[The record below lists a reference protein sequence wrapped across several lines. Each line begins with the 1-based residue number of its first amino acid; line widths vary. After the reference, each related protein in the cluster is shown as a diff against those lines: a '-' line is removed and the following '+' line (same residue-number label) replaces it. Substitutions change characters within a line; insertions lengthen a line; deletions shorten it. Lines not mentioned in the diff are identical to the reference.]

1 MKPIFSIFK
10 ETLPRVSKRYV
21 TISGPSFAY
30 DVAKGLPTS
39 VTLATSNPL
48 LLPVAMKIFEN
59 QNFKTYTS
67 KDIVGVELGGS
78 LKNVIAI
85 GAGILDGIK
94 SSESTK
100 AAFITRG
107 LNEIKTLYPDI
118 RINSILEKP
127 SIVTIDN
134 SIETV
139 IFRGVKDELN
149 FKKFDQFILEKLNDS
164 PNSLNDIIISKSLLE
179 KLNIS
184 IGDNI
189 TLYFQTFDNQKI
201 PNIRYYRV
209 YGVYETDFPDF
220 DSSYI
225 IGSIESLQN
234 LYKLNSNDV
243 GAIELIIVDKESVMD
258 IKNKLSAQDLFL
270 NNNLSIVTV
279 QDKYNNIFNWISIFD
294 FNILI
299 VIILMIIVAIISI
312 IISMLTLIFER
323 IKMIGIMSSM
333 GADNKLLGKVF
344 VYQGIDILLKG
355 IIPGNILF
363 IIVSFVQN
371 NYNILKL
378 NPNDYYVDSIP
389 FIVDPLYIIS
399 LNLIFAAIGIIILF
413 VTFSSITRFVP
424 TININT

>member
-1 MKPIFSIFK
+1 MNLPLFIYRKLKTNTDKSNISSRIIKIAIFSVFVGIF
-10 ETLPRVSKRYV
+10 VSLSAV
-21 TISGPSFAY
+21 SIG
-30 DVAKGLPTS
+30 KGLQVS
-39 VTLATSNPL
+39 
-48 LLPVAMKIFEN
+48 
-59 QNFKTYTS
+59 
-67 KDIVGVELGGS
+67 
-78 LKNVIAI
+78 
-85 GAGILDGIK
+85 IK
-94 SSESTK
+94 EKLFNISSEIS
-100 AAFITRG
+100 ISSYENNNRG
-107 LNEIKTLYPDI
+107 IASEIIQESEDIIGEIKTLYPDI
-118 RINSILEKP
+118 SINSILEKP

-323 IKMIGIMSSM
+323 IKMIGIMSSI

-363 IIVSFVQN
+363 IIVSFIQN
-371 NYNILKL
+371 NYNILRL

>member
-1 MKPIFSIFK
+1 MNLPLFIYRKLKTNTDKSNISSRIIKIAIFSVFVGIF
-10 ETLPRVSKRYV
+10 VSLSAV
-21 TISGPSFAY
+21 SIG
-30 DVAKGLPTS
+30 KGLQVS
-39 VTLATSNPL
+39 IKEKLFNISSD
-48 LLPVAMKIFEN
+48 ISISSYEN
-59 QNFKTYTS
+59 NNRGIASEIIQES
-67 KDIVGVELGGS
+67 EDI
-78 LKNVIAI
+78 I
-85 GAGILDGIK
+85 G
-94 SSESTK
+94 
-100 AAFITRG
+100 
-107 LNEIKTLYPDI
+107 EIKTLYPDI
-118 RINSILEKP
+118 SINSILEKP

-220 DSSYI
+220 DSNYI
-225 IGSIESLQN
+225 IGSLESLQN

-243 GAIELIIVDKESVMD
+243 GGIELIIKDKESVMD
-258 IKNKLSAQDLFL
+258 IENKLSAQDLFL

-344 VYQGIDILLKG
+344 VYQGINILLEG

-424 TININT
+424 TININS

>member
-1 MKPIFSIFK
+1 MNLPLFIYRKLKTNTDKSNISSRIIKIAIFSVFVGIF
-10 ETLPRVSKRYV
+10 VSLSAV
-21 TISGPSFAY
+21 SIG
-30 DVAKGLPTS
+30 KGLQVS
-39 VTLATSNPL
+39 IKEKLFNISSD
-48 LLPVAMKIFEN
+48 ISISSYEN
-59 QNFKTYTS
+59 NNRGIASEIIKES
-67 KDIVGVELGGS
+67 EDI
-78 LKNVIAI
+78 I
-85 GAGILDGIK
+85 GK
-94 SSESTK
+94 
-100 AAFITRG
+100 
-107 LNEIKTLYPDI
+107 IKTLYPDI

-134 SIETV
+134 SIETI
-139 IFRGVKDELN
+139 IFRGVKDKLN

-189 TLYFQTFDNQKI
+189 TLYFQTLDDQKI

-243 GAIELIIVDKESVMD
+243 GAIELIIVDKESVID
-258 IKNKLSAQDLFL
+258 IENKLSVQDLFL

-279 QDKYNNIFNWISIFD
+279 QDKYSNIFNWISIFD

-363 IIVSFVQN
+363 IIVSFIQN
-371 NYNILKL
+371 NYNILRL

>member
-1 MKPIFSIFK
+1 MNLPLFIYRKLKTNTDKSNISSRIIKIAIFSVFVGIF
-10 ETLPRVSKRYV
+10 VSLSAV
-21 TISGPSFAY
+21 SIG
-30 DVAKGLPTS
+30 KGLQVS
-39 VTLATSNPL
+39 IKEKLFNISSD
-48 LLPVAMKIFEN
+48 ISISSYEN
-59 QNFKTYTS
+59 DNRGIASEIIQES
-67 KDIVGVELGGS
+67 DDI
-78 LKNVIAI
+78 I
-85 GAGILDGIK
+85 
-94 SSESTK
+94 
-100 AAFITRG
+100 
-107 LNEIKTLYPDI
+107 NEIKTLYPDI

-134 SIETV
+134 SIETI

-164 PNSLNDIIISKSLLE
+164 PSSLNDIIISKSLLE

-243 GAIELIIVDKESVMD
+243 GAIELIIVDKESVVD
-258 IKNKLSAQDLFL
+258 IENKLSAQDLFL

-363 IIVSFVQN
+363 IIVSFIQN

>member
-1 MKPIFSIFK
+1 MNLPLFIYRKLKTNTDKSNISSRIIKIAIFSVFVGIF
-10 ETLPRVSKRYV
+10 VSLSAV
-21 TISGPSFAY
+21 SIG
-30 DVAKGLPTS
+30 KGLQVS
-39 VTLATSNPL
+39 IKEKLFNISSD
-48 LLPVAMKIFEN
+48 ISISSYEN
-59 QNFKTYTS
+59 NNRGIASEIIQES
-67 KDIVGVELGGS
+67 EDI
-78 LKNVIAI
+78 I
-85 GAGILDGIK
+85 G
-94 SSESTK
+94 
-100 AAFITRG
+100 
-107 LNEIKTLYPDI
+107 EIKTLYPDI
-118 RINSILEKP
+118 SINSILEKP

-243 GAIELIIVDKESVMD
+243 GAIEIIIVDKESVMD

-323 IKMIGIMSSM
+323 IKMIGIMSSI

-363 IIVSFVQN
+363 IIVSFIQN
-371 NYNILKL
+371 NYNILRL

>member
-1 MKPIFSIFK
+1 MNLPLFIYRKLKTNTDKSNISSRIIKIAIFSVFVGIF
-10 ETLPRVSKRYV
+10 VSLSAV
-21 TISGPSFAY
+21 SIG
-30 DVAKGLPTS
+30 KGLQVS
-39 VTLATSNPL
+39 IKEKLFNISSD
-48 LLPVAMKIFEN
+48 ISISSYEN
-59 QNFKTYTS
+59 NNRGIASEIIQES
-67 KDIVGVELGGS
+67 EDI
-78 LKNVIAI
+78 I
-85 GAGILDGIK
+85 G
-94 SSESTK
+94 
-100 AAFITRG
+100 
-107 LNEIKTLYPDI
+107 EIKTLYPDI
-118 RINSILEKP
+118 SINSILEKP

-243 GAIELIIVDKESVMD
+243 GAIELIIVEKESVVD

-363 IIVSFVQN
+363 IIVSFIQN
-371 NYNILKL
+371 NYNILRL

>member
-1 MKPIFSIFK
+1 MKTNTDKSNISSRIIKIAIFSVFVGIFVSLSAVSIGKGLQVSIK
-10 ETLPRVSKRYV
+10 ETLFN
-21 TISGPSFAY
+21 ISSDISISSY
-30 DVAKGLPTS
+30 
-39 VTLATSNPL
+39 
-48 LLPVAMKIFEN
+48 EN
-59 QNFKTYTS
+59 NNRGIASEIIQES
-67 KDIVGVELGGS
+67 EDIINK
-78 LKNVIAI
+78 LKK
-85 GAGILDGIK
+85 L
-94 SSESTK
+94 
-100 AAFITRG
+100 F
-107 LNEIKTLYPDI
+107 PDI

-134 SIETV
+134 SIETI

-149 FKKFDQFILEKLNDS
+149 FQKFDQFILEKLNDS
-164 PNSLNDIIISKSLLE
+164 PNSLNDIIISKLLLE

-209 YGVYETDFPDF
+209 YGIYETDFPDF
-220 DSSYI
+220 DSNYI

-243 GAIELIIVDKESVMD
+243 GAIELKIRDKESVAD
-258 IKNKLSAQDLFL
+258 IESKISAQDLFL
-270 NNNLSIVTV
+270 NNNLSIITV
-279 QDKYNNIFNWISIFD
+279 QDKYSNIFNWISIFD

-299 VIILMIIVAIISI
+299 VIVLMIIVAIISI

-378 NPNDYYVDSIP
+378 NPNDYYVNSIP
-389 FIVDPLYIIS
+389 FIVDPTYIIS
-399 LNLIFAAIGIIILF
+399 LNLIFVIIGTIILF

>member
-1 MKPIFSIFK
+1 MNLPLFIYRKLKTNTDKSNISSRIIKIAIFSVFVGIF
-10 ETLPRVSKRYV
+10 VSLSAV
-21 TISGPSFAY
+21 SIG
-30 DVAKGLPTS
+30 KGLQVS
-39 VTLATSNPL
+39 IKEKLFNISSD
-48 LLPVAMKIFEN
+48 ISISSYEN
-59 QNFKTYTS
+59 DNRGIASEIIQES
-67 KDIVGVELGGS
+67 EDI
-78 LKNVIAI
+78 I
-85 GAGILDGIK
+85 
-94 SSESTK
+94 
-100 AAFITRG
+100 
-107 LNEIKTLYPDI
+107 NEIKTLYPDI

-134 SIETV
+134 SIETI

-164 PNSLNDIIISKSLLE
+164 PSSLNDIIISKSLLE

-258 IKNKLSAQDLFL
+258 IENKLSVQDLFL

-279 QDKYNNIFNWISIFD
+279 QDKYSNIFNWISIFD

>member
-1 MKPIFSIFK
+1 LNLPLFIYRKLKTNTDKSNISSRIIKIAIFSVFVGIF
-10 ETLPRVSKRYV
+10 VSLSAV
-21 TISGPSFAY
+21 SIG
-30 DVAKGLPTS
+30 KGLQVS
-39 VTLATSNPL
+39 IKEKLFNISSD
-48 LLPVAMKIFEN
+48 ISISSYEN
-59 QNFKTYTS
+59 NNRGIASEIIQES
-67 KDIVGVELGGS
+67 EDI
-78 LKNVIAI
+78 I
-85 GAGILDGIK
+85 G
-94 SSESTK
+94 
-100 AAFITRG
+100 
-107 LNEIKTLYPDI
+107 EIKTLYPDI
-118 RINSILEKP
+118 SINSILEKP

-139 IFRGVKDELN
+139 IFRGFKDELN

-220 DSSYI
+220 DSNYI
-225 IGSIESLQN
+225 IGSLESLQN

-243 GAIELIIVDKESVMD
+243 GGIELIIKDKESVMD
-258 IKNKLSAQDLFL
+258 IENKLSAQDLFL
-270 NNNLSIVTV
+270 DNSLSIVTV

-333 GADNKLLGKVF
+333 GANNKLLGKVF

-363 IIVSFVQN
+363 VIVSFVQN
-371 NYNILKL
+371 NYKILKL

-389 FIVDPLYIIS
+389 FIVDPIYIIS

>member
-1 MKPIFSIFK
+1 MNLPLFIYRKLKTNTDKSNISSRIIKIAIFSVFVGIF
-10 ETLPRVSKRYV
+10 VSLSAV
-21 TISGPSFAY
+21 SIG
-30 DVAKGLPTS
+30 KGLQVS
-39 VTLATSNPL
+39 IKEKLFNISSD
-48 LLPVAMKIFEN
+48 ISISSYEN
-59 QNFKTYTS
+59 NNRGIASEIIQES
-67 KDIVGVELGGS
+67 EDI
-78 LKNVIAI
+78 I
-85 GAGILDGIK
+85 G
-94 SSESTK
+94 
-100 AAFITRG
+100 
-107 LNEIKTLYPDI
+107 EIKTLYPYI
-118 RINSILEKP
+118 SINSILEKP

-243 GAIELIIVDKESVMD
+243 GAIELIIVNKESVMD

-279 QDKYNNIFNWISIFD
+279 QDKYSNIFNWISIFD

-363 IIVSFVQN
+363 IIVSFIQN
-371 NYNILKL
+371 NYNILRL

>member
-1 MKPIFSIFK
+1 MNLPLFIYRKLKTNTDKSNISSRIIKIAIFSVFVGIF
-10 ETLPRVSKRYV
+10 VSLSAV
-21 TISGPSFAY
+21 SIG
-30 DVAKGLPTS
+30 KGLQVS
-39 VTLATSNPL
+39 IKEKLFNISSD
-48 LLPVAMKIFEN
+48 ISISSYEN
-59 QNFKTYTS
+59 NNRGIASEIIQES
-67 KDIVGVELGGS
+67 EDI
-78 LKNVIAI
+78 I
-85 GAGILDGIK
+85 D
-94 SSESTK
+94 
-100 AAFITRG
+100 
-107 LNEIKTLYPDI
+107 EIKTLYPDI

-134 SIETV
+134 SIETI

-184 IGDNI
+184 IGDNV

-243 GAIELIIVDKESVMD
+243 GAIELIIVDKESVVD

>member
-1 MKPIFSIFK
+1 MNKRFNLNLPLFIYRKLKTNTDKSNISSRIIKIAIFSVFVGIF
-10 ETLPRVSKRYV
+10 VSLSAV
-21 TISGPSFAY
+21 SIG
-30 DVAKGLPTS
+30 KGLQVS
-39 VTLATSNPL
+39 IKEKLFNISSD
-48 LLPVAMKIFEN
+48 ISISSYEN
-59 QNFKTYTS
+59 NNRGIASEIIQES
-67 KDIVGVELGGS
+67 EDI
-78 LKNVIAI
+78 I
-85 GAGILDGIK
+85 D
-94 SSESTK
+94 
-100 AAFITRG
+100 
-107 LNEIKTLYPDI
+107 EIKTLYPDI

-134 SIETV
+134 SIETI

-164 PNSLNDIIISKSLLE
+164 PSSLNDIIISKSLLE

-258 IKNKLSAQDLFL
+258 IENKLSVQDLFL

-279 QDKYNNIFNWISIFD
+279 QDKYSNIFNWISIFD

>member
-1 MKPIFSIFK
+1 MNLPLFIYRKLKTNTDKSNISSRIIKIAIFSVFVGIF
-10 ETLPRVSKRYV
+10 VSLSAV
-21 TISGPSFAY
+21 SIG
-30 DVAKGLPTS
+30 KGLQVS
-39 VTLATSNPL
+39 IKEKLFNISSD
-48 LLPVAMKIFEN
+48 ISISSYEN
-59 QNFKTYTS
+59 NNRGIASEIIQES
-67 KDIVGVELGGS
+67 EDI
-78 LKNVIAI
+78 I
-85 GAGILDGIK
+85 D
-94 SSESTK
+94 
-100 AAFITRG
+100 
-107 LNEIKTLYPDI
+107 EIKTLYPDI

-134 SIETV
+134 SIETI

-164 PNSLNDIIISKSLLE
+164 PSSLNDIIISKSLLE

-184 IGDNI
+184 IGDNV

-243 GAIELIIVDKESVMD
+243 GAIELIIVDKESVID
-258 IKNKLSAQDLFL
+258 IENKLSVQDLFL

-279 QDKYNNIFNWISIFD
+279 QDKYSNIFNWISIFD

-312 IISMLTLIFER
+312 ITSMLTLIFER

-399 LNLIFAAIGIIILF
+399 LNLIFAAIGIIILS
-413 VTFSSITRFVP
+413 VTFSSITKFVP

>member
-1 MKPIFSIFK
+1 MNLPLFIYRKLKTNTDKSNISSRIIKIAIFSVFVGIF
-10 ETLPRVSKRYV
+10 VSLSAV
-21 TISGPSFAY
+21 SIG
-30 DVAKGLPTS
+30 KGLQVS
-39 VTLATSNPL
+39 IKEKLFNISSD
-48 LLPVAMKIFEN
+48 ISISSYEN
-59 QNFKTYTS
+59 NNRGIASEIIQES
-67 KDIVGVELGGS
+67 EDI
-78 LKNVIAI
+78 I
-85 GAGILDGIK
+85 D
-94 SSESTK
+94 
-100 AAFITRG
+100 
-107 LNEIKTLYPDI
+107 EIKTLYPDI

-134 SIETV
+134 SIETI

-164 PNSLNDIIISKSLLE
+164 PSSLNDIIISKSLLE

-184 IGDNI
+184 IGDNV

-258 IKNKLSAQDLFL
+258 IENKLSAQDLFL

-279 QDKYNNIFNWISIFD
+279 QDKYSNIFNWISIFD

>member
-1 MKPIFSIFK
+1 MNLPLFIYRKLKTNTDKSNISSRIIKIAIFSVFVGIF
-10 ETLPRVSKRYV
+10 VSLSAV
-21 TISGPSFAY
+21 SIG
-30 DVAKGLPTS
+30 KGLQVS
-39 VTLATSNPL
+39 IKEKLFNISSD
-48 LLPVAMKIFEN
+48 ISISSYEN
-59 QNFKTYTS
+59 NNRGIASEIIQES
-67 KDIVGVELGGS
+67 EDI
-78 LKNVIAI
+78 I
-85 GAGILDGIK
+85 D
-94 SSESTK
+94 
-100 AAFITRG
+100 
-107 LNEIKTLYPDI
+107 EIKTLYPDI

-134 SIETV
+134 SIETI

-164 PNSLNDIIISKSLLE
+164 PSSLNDIIISKSLLE

-184 IGDNI
+184 IGDNV

-258 IKNKLSAQDLFL
+258 IENKLSVQDLFL

-279 QDKYNNIFNWISIFD
+279 QDKYSNIFNWISIFD

-399 LNLIFAAIGIIILF
+399 LNLIFAAIGIIILS
-413 VTFSSITRFVP
+413 VTFSSITKFVP

>member
-1 MKPIFSIFK
+1 MNLPLFIYRKLKTNTDKSNISSRIIKIAIFSVFVGIF
-10 ETLPRVSKRYV
+10 VSLSAV
-21 TISGPSFAY
+21 SIG
-30 DVAKGLPTS
+30 KGLQVS
-39 VTLATSNPL
+39 IKEKLFNISSD
-48 LLPVAMKIFEN
+48 ISISSYEN
-59 QNFKTYTS
+59 NNRGIASEIIQES
-67 KDIVGVELGGS
+67 EDI
-78 LKNVIAI
+78 I
-85 GAGILDGIK
+85 D
-94 SSESTK
+94 
-100 AAFITRG
+100 
-107 LNEIKTLYPDI
+107 EIKTLYPDI

-134 SIETV
+134 SIETI

-164 PNSLNDIIISKSLLE
+164 PSSLNDIIISKSLLE

-243 GAIELIIVDKESVMD
+243 GAIELIIVDKESVID
-258 IKNKLSAQDLFL
+258 IENKLSVQDLFL

-389 FIVDPLYIIS
+389 FIVDPFYIIS

>member
-1 MKPIFSIFK
+1 MNLPLFIYRKLKTNTDKSNISSRIIKIAIFSVFVGIF
-10 ETLPRVSKRYV
+10 VSLSAV
-21 TISGPSFAY
+21 SIG
-30 DVAKGLPTS
+30 KGLQVS
-39 VTLATSNPL
+39 IKEKLFNISSD
-48 LLPVAMKIFEN
+48 ISISSYEN
-59 QNFKTYTS
+59 NNRGIASEIIQES
-67 KDIVGVELGGS
+67 EDI
-78 LKNVIAI
+78 I
-85 GAGILDGIK
+85 G
-94 SSESTK
+94 
-100 AAFITRG
+100 
-107 LNEIKTLYPDI
+107 EIKTLYPDI
-118 RINSILEKP
+118 SINSILEKP

-164 PNSLNDIIISKSLLE
+164 PSSLNDIIISKSLLE

-184 IGDNI
+184 IGDNV

-243 GAIELIIVDKESVMD
+243 GAIELIIVDKESVID
-258 IKNKLSAQDLFL
+258 IENKLSVQDLFL

>member
-1 MKPIFSIFK
+1 MNLPLFIFRKLKTNADKSNVSSRIIKIAIFSVFIGIF
-10 ETLPRVSKRYV
+10 VSLTAVSIGKGLQFSIKQILFNISSDL
-21 TISGPSFAY
+21 TISSY
-30 DVAKGLPTS
+30 
-39 VTLATSNPL
+39 
-48 LLPVAMKIFEN
+48 EN
-59 QNFKTYTS
+59 NNRGIASEIIKQS
-67 KDIVGVELGGS
+67 EE
-78 LKNVIAI
+78 VI
-85 GAGILDGIK
+85 D
-94 SSESTK
+94 
-100 AAFITRG
+100 
-107 LNEIKTLYPDI
+107 EIKTIYPDI
-118 RINSILEKP
+118 KINSTLEKP
-127 SIVTIDN
+127 SIITINN
-134 SIETV
+134 SIETI

-149 FKKFDQFILEKLNDS
+149 FKKFDQFILEKLIDT
-164 PNSLNDIIISKSLLE
+164 PKSLNDIIISKSLLE

-220 DSSYI
+220 DSNYL
-225 IGSIESLQN
+225 IGYIESLQN

-243 GAIELIIVDKESVMD
+243 GAIELIIEDKESVTN
-258 IKNKLSAQDLFL
+258 IKNKLSSKDLIL
-270 NNNLSIVTV
+270 NNNLSIVSV
-279 QDKYNNIFNWISIFD
+279 QDKYNNIFNWVSIFD
-294 FNILI
+294 LNILI
-299 VIILMIIVAIISI
+299 VIVLMIIVAIISI

-333 GADNKLLGKVF
+333 GANNKLLGKVF

-363 IIVSFVQN
+363 IIVSFIQN

-378 NPNDYYVDSIP
+378 NPNDYYVESIP

-424 TININT
+424 TININS

>member
-1 MKPIFSIFK
+1 MNLPLFIYRKLKTNTDKSNISSRIIKIAIFSVFVGIF
-10 ETLPRVSKRYV
+10 VSLSAV
-21 TISGPSFAY
+21 SIG
-30 DVAKGLPTS
+30 KGLQVS
-39 VTLATSNPL
+39 IKEKLFNISSD
-48 LLPVAMKIFEN
+48 ISISSYEN
-59 QNFKTYTS
+59 NNRGIASEIIQES
-67 KDIVGVELGGS
+67 EDI
-78 LKNVIAI
+78 I
-85 GAGILDGIK
+85 G
-94 SSESTK
+94 
-100 AAFITRG
+100 
-107 LNEIKTLYPDI
+107 EIKTLYPDI
-118 RINSILEKP
+118 SINSILEKP

-258 IKNKLSAQDLFL
+258 LKNKLSAQDLFL

>member
-1 MKPIFSIFK
+1 MNLPLFIYRKLKTNTDKSNISSRIIKIAIFSVFVGIFVSLSAVSIGKGLQFSIK
-10 ETLPRVSKRYV
+10 ETLFN
-21 TISGPSFAY
+21 ISSDMSISSY
-30 DVAKGLPTS
+30 
-39 VTLATSNPL
+39 
-48 LLPVAMKIFEN
+48 EN
-59 QNFKTYTS
+59 N
-67 KDIVGVELGGS
+67 
-78 LKNVIAI
+78 NR
-85 GAGILDGIK
+85 GI
-94 SSESTK
+94 SSEIIQESK
-100 AAFITRG
+100 YLID
-107 LNEIKTLYPDI
+107 EIKTLYPDI

-134 SIETV
+134 SIETI

-149 FKKFDQFILEKLNDS
+149 FKKFDQFILEKLNDT

-220 DSSYI
+220 DSNYI
-225 IGSIESLQN
+225 IGSLESLQN

-243 GAIELIIVDKESVMD
+243 GAIELIIRDKESVID
-258 IKNKLSAQDLFL
+258 IENKLSAQDLFL
-270 NNNLSIVTV
+270 NNNLSMVTV

>member
-1 MKPIFSIFK
+1 MNLPLFIYRKLKTNTDKSNISSRIIKIAIFSVFVGIF
-10 ETLPRVSKRYV
+10 VSLSAV
-21 TISGPSFAY
+21 SIG
-30 DVAKGLPTS
+30 KGLQVS
-39 VTLATSNPL
+39 IKEKLFNISSDL
-48 LLPVAMKIFEN
+48 SISSYEN
-59 QNFKTYTS
+59 NNRGIASEIIQES
-67 KDIVGVELGGS
+67 EDI
-78 LKNVIAI
+78 IDA
-85 GAGILDGIK
+85 
-94 SSESTK
+94 
-100 AAFITRG
+100 
-107 LNEIKTLYPDI
+107 IKTLYPDI

-134 SIETV
+134 SLETV
-139 IFRGVKDELN
+139 IFRGFKDELN

-209 YGVYETDFPDF
+209 YGIYETDFPDF

-243 GAIELIIVDKESVMD
+243 GSIELIIVDKESVMD
-258 IKNKLSAQDLFL
+258 IENKLSAQDLFL
-270 NNNLSIVTV
+270 DNNLSIVTV

-363 IIVSFVQN
+363 IIVSFLQN

-389 FIVDPLYIIS
+389 FIVDALYIIS

>member
-1 MKPIFSIFK
+1 MNLPLFIYRKLKTNTDKSNISSRIIKIAIFSVFVGIF
-10 ETLPRVSKRYV
+10 VSLSAV
-21 TISGPSFAY
+21 SIG
-30 DVAKGLPTS
+30 KGLQVS
-39 VTLATSNPL
+39 IKEKLFNISSD
-48 LLPVAMKIFEN
+48 ISISSYEN
-59 QNFKTYTS
+59 NNRGIASEIIQES
-67 KDIVGVELGGS
+67 EDI
-78 LKNVIAI
+78 I
-85 GAGILDGIK
+85 
-94 SSESTK
+94 
-100 AAFITRG
+100 
-107 LNEIKTLYPDI
+107 NEIKTLYPDI

-134 SIETV
+134 SIETI

-164 PNSLNDIIISKSLLE
+164 PSSLNDIIISKSLLE

-243 GAIELIIVDKESVMD
+243 GAIELIIEDKESVMD
-258 IKNKLSAQDLFL
+258 IENKLSAQDLFL

>member
-1 MKPIFSIFK
+1 MNLPLFIYRKLKTNTDKSNISSRIIKIAIFSVFVGIF
-10 ETLPRVSKRYV
+10 VSLSAV
-21 TISGPSFAY
+21 SIG
-30 DVAKGLPTS
+30 KGLQVS
-39 VTLATSNPL
+39 IKEKLFNISSD
-48 LLPVAMKIFEN
+48 ISISSYEN
-59 QNFKTYTS
+59 NNRGIASEIIQES
-67 KDIVGVELGGS
+67 EDI
-78 LKNVIAI
+78 I
-85 GAGILDGIK
+85 GK
-94 SSESTK
+94 
-100 AAFITRG
+100 
-107 LNEIKTLYPDI
+107 IKTLYPDI
-118 RINSILEKP
+118 SINSILEKP

-134 SIETV
+134 SIETI

-243 GAIELIIVDKESVMD
+243 GAIELIIVDKESVID
-258 IKNKLSAQDLFL
+258 IENKLSVQDLFL

-279 QDKYNNIFNWISIFD
+279 QDKYSNIFNWISIFD

>member
-1 MKPIFSIFK
+1 MNLPLFIYRKLKTNTDKSNISSRIIKIAIFSVFVGIF
-10 ETLPRVSKRYV
+10 VSLSAV
-21 TISGPSFAY
+21 SIG
-30 DVAKGLPTS
+30 KGLQVS
-39 VTLATSNPL
+39 IKEKLFNISSD
-48 LLPVAMKIFEN
+48 ISISSYEN
-59 QNFKTYTS
+59 NNRGIASEIIQES
-67 KDIVGVELGGS
+67 EDI
-78 LKNVIAI
+78 I
-85 GAGILDGIK
+85 D
-94 SSESTK
+94 
-100 AAFITRG
+100 
-107 LNEIKTLYPDI
+107 EIKTLYPDI

-134 SIETV
+134 SIETI

-164 PNSLNDIIISKSLLE
+164 PSSLNDIIISKSLLV

-243 GAIELIIVDKESVMD
+243 GAIDLIIVDKESVMD

>member
-1 MKPIFSIFK
+1 MNLSLFIYRKLKTNNDKSNISSRIIKIAIFSVFVGIFVSLSAVSIGKGLQISIK
-10 ETLPRVSKRYV
+10 ETLFN
-21 TISGPSFAY
+21 ISSDISISSY
-30 DVAKGLPTS
+30 
-39 VTLATSNPL
+39 
-48 LLPVAMKIFEN
+48 EN
-59 QNFKTYTS
+59 NNRGIASEIIQES
-67 KDIVGVELGGS
+67 EDI
-78 LKNVIAI
+78 I
-85 GAGILDGIK
+85 D
-94 SSESTK
+94 
-100 AAFITRG
+100 
-107 LNEIKTLYPDI
+107 EIEILYPDI

-134 SIETV
+134 SIETI
-139 IFRGVKDELN
+139 IFRGIKNELN
-149 FKKFDQFILEKLNDS
+149 FKKFDQFILEKLNDN
-164 PNSLNDIIISKSLLE
+164 PNNLNDIIISKSLLQ

-234 LYKLNSNDV
+234 LYELNSNDV

-258 IKNKLSAQDLFL
+258 IKNKLSAQDLL
-270 NNNLSIVTV
+270 TNNNLSIVTV

-294 FNILI
+294 FNIFI
-299 VIILMIIVAIISI
+299 VITLMIIVAIISI

-378 NPNDYYVDSIP
+378 NPNDYYVESIP

-424 TININT
+424 TININS

>member
-1 MKPIFSIFK
+1 MNLPLFIYRKLKTNTDKSNISSRIIKIAIFSVFVGIF
-10 ETLPRVSKRYV
+10 VSLSAV
-21 TISGPSFAY
+21 SIG
-30 DVAKGLPTS
+30 KGLQVS
-39 VTLATSNPL
+39 IKEKLFNISSD
-48 LLPVAMKIFEN
+48 ISISSYEN
-59 QNFKTYTS
+59 NNRGIASEIIQES
-67 KDIVGVELGGS
+67 EDI
-78 LKNVIAI
+78 I
-85 GAGILDGIK
+85 G
-94 SSESTK
+94 
-100 AAFITRG
+100 
-107 LNEIKTLYPDI
+107 EIKTLYPDI
-118 RINSILEKP
+118 SINSILEKP

-164 PNSLNDIIISKSLLE
+164 PSSLNDIIISKSLLE

-258 IKNKLSAQDLFL
+258 IENKLSVQDLFL

-333 GADNKLLGKVF
+333 GANNKLLGKVF

>member
-1 MKPIFSIFK
+1 MNLPFFIYRKLKTNTDKSNISSRIIKIAIFSVFVGIF
-10 ETLPRVSKRYV
+10 VSLSAV
-21 TISGPSFAY
+21 SIG
-30 DVAKGLPTS
+30 KGLQVS
-39 VTLATSNPL
+39 IKEKLFNISSD
-48 LLPVAMKIFEN
+48 ISISSYEN
-59 QNFKTYTS
+59 NNRGIASEIIQES
-67 KDIVGVELGGS
+67 EDI
-78 LKNVIAI
+78 I
-85 GAGILDGIK
+85 GK
-94 SSESTK
+94 
-100 AAFITRG
+100 
-107 LNEIKTLYPDI
+107 IKTLYPDI
-118 RINSILEKP
+118 SINSILEKP

-184 IGDNI
+184 IGDNV

-258 IKNKLSAQDLFL
+258 IENKLSVQDLFL

-279 QDKYNNIFNWISIFD
+279 QDKYSNIFNWISIFD

-363 IIVSFVQN
+363 IIVSFIQN
-371 NYNILKL
+371 NYNILRL

-399 LNLIFAAIGIIILF
+399 LNLIFAAIGIIILS
-413 VTFSSITRFVP
+413 VTFSSITKFVP

>member
-1 MKPIFSIFK
+1 MNLPLFIYRKLKTNTDKSNISSRIIKIAIFSVFVGIF
-10 ETLPRVSKRYV
+10 VSLSAV
-21 TISGPSFAY
+21 SIG
-30 DVAKGLPTS
+30 KGLQVS
-39 VTLATSNPL
+39 IKEKLFNISSD
-48 LLPVAMKIFEN
+48 ISISSYEN
-59 QNFKTYTS
+59 NNRGIASEIIQES
-67 KDIVGVELGGS
+67 EDI
-78 LKNVIAI
+78 I
-85 GAGILDGIK
+85 D
-94 SSESTK
+94 
-100 AAFITRG
+100 
-107 LNEIKTLYPDI
+107 EIKTLYPDI

-243 GAIELIIVDKESVMD
+243 GAIELIIVDKESVVD

-363 IIVSFVQN
+363 IIVSFIQN
-371 NYNILKL
+371 NYNILRL

>member
-1 MKPIFSIFK
+1 MNLPLYIYRKLKTNTDKSNISSRIIKIAIFSVFVGIF
-10 ETLPRVSKRYV
+10 VSLSAV
-21 TISGPSFAY
+21 SIG
-30 DVAKGLPTS
+30 KGLQVS
-39 VTLATSNPL
+39 IKEKLFNISSD
-48 LLPVAMKIFEN
+48 ISISSYEN
-59 QNFKTYTS
+59 NNRGIASEIIQES
-67 KDIVGVELGGS
+67 EDI
-78 LKNVIAI
+78 I
-85 GAGILDGIK
+85 
-94 SSESTK
+94 
-100 AAFITRG
+100 
-107 LNEIKTLYPDI
+107 NEIKTLYPDI

-258 IKNKLSAQDLFL
+258 IENKLSVQDLFL

-279 QDKYNNIFNWISIFD
+279 QDKYNSIFNWISIFD

>member
-1 MKPIFSIFK
+1 MNIPLFIYRKLKTNTDKSNISSRIIKIAIFSVFVGIF
-10 ETLPRVSKRYV
+10 VSLSAV
-21 TISGPSFAY
+21 SIG
-30 DVAKGLPTS
+30 KGLQVS
-39 VTLATSNPL
+39 IKEKLFNISSD
-48 LLPVAMKIFEN
+48 ISISSYEN
-59 QNFKTYTS
+59 NNRGIASEIIQES
-67 KDIVGVELGGS
+67 EDI
-78 LKNVIAI
+78 I
-85 GAGILDGIK
+85 D
-94 SSESTK
+94 
-100 AAFITRG
+100 
-107 LNEIKTLYPDI
+107 EIKTLYPDI

-243 GAIELIIVDKESVMD
+243 GAIDLIIVDKESVMD

-363 IIVSFVQN
+363 IIVSFIQN
-371 NYNILKL
+371 NYNILRL

>member
-1 MKPIFSIFK
+1 MNKRFNLNLPLFIYRKLKTNTDKSNISSRIIKIAIFSVFVGIF
-10 ETLPRVSKRYV
+10 VSLSAV
-21 TISGPSFAY
+21 SIG
-30 DVAKGLPTS
+30 KGLQVS
-39 VTLATSNPL
+39 IKEKLFNISSD
-48 LLPVAMKIFEN
+48 ISISSYEN
-59 QNFKTYTS
+59 NNRGIASEIIQES
-67 KDIVGVELGGS
+67 EDI
-78 LKNVIAI
+78 I
-85 GAGILDGIK
+85 D
-94 SSESTK
+94 
-100 AAFITRG
+100 
-107 LNEIKTLYPDI
+107 EIKTLYPDI

-134 SIETV
+134 SIETI

-164 PNSLNDIIISKSLLE
+164 PSSLNDIIISKSLLK

-220 DSSYI
+220 DSNYI
-225 IGSIESLQN
+225 IGSLESLQN

-243 GAIELIIVDKESVMD
+243 GGIELIIKDKESVMD
-258 IKNKLSAQDLFL
+258 IENKLSAQDLLL

-279 QDKYNNIFNWISIFD
+279 QDKYSNIFNWISIFD

-312 IISMLTLIFER
+312 IISILSLIFER

-333 GADNKLLGKVF
+333 GANNKLLGKVF

-363 IIVSFVQN
+363 VIVSFVQN
-371 NYNILKL
+371 NYKILKL

-389 FIVDPLYIIS
+389 FIVDPIYIIS
-399 LNLIFAAIGIIILF
+399 LNLIIAAIGIIILF

>member
-1 MKPIFSIFK
+1 MNLPLFIYRKLKTNTDKSNISSRIIKIAIFSVFVGIF
-10 ETLPRVSKRYV
+10 VSLSAV
-21 TISGPSFAY
+21 SIG
-30 DVAKGLPTS
+30 KGLQVS
-39 VTLATSNPL
+39 IKEKLFNISSD
-48 LLPVAMKIFEN
+48 ISISSYEN
-59 QNFKTYTS
+59 NNRGIASEIIQES
-67 KDIVGVELGGS
+67 EDI
-78 LKNVIAI
+78 I
-85 GAGILDGIK
+85 D
-94 SSESTK
+94 
-100 AAFITRG
+100 
-107 LNEIKTLYPDI
+107 EIKTLYPDI

-134 SIETV
+134 SIETI

-149 FKKFDQFILEKLNDS
+149 FKKFDQFILEKLNDT

-258 IKNKLSAQDLFL
+258 IENKLSAQDLFL

>member
-1 MKPIFSIFK
+1 MNLPLFIYRKLKTNTDKSNISSRIIKIAIFSVFVGIF
-10 ETLPRVSKRYV
+10 VSLSAV
-21 TISGPSFAY
+21 SIG
-30 DVAKGLPTS
+30 KGLQVS
-39 VTLATSNPL
+39 IKEKLFNISSD
-48 LLPVAMKIFEN
+48 ISISSYEN
-59 QNFKTYTS
+59 NNRGIASEIIQES
-67 KDIVGVELGGS
+67 EDI
-78 LKNVIAI
+78 I
-85 GAGILDGIK
+85 GK
-94 SSESTK
+94 
-100 AAFITRG
+100 
-107 LNEIKTLYPDI
+107 IKTLYPDI
-118 RINSILEKP
+118 SINSILEKP

-184 IGDNI
+184 IGDNV

-363 IIVSFVQN
+363 IIVSFIQN
-371 NYNILKL
+371 NYNILRL